1 MFEQKGQA
9 RSSYGDEKQFQGF
22 MFKQVQCEAPL
33 GGELARGNKHIMFNV
48 KYVYIFKSIIR
59 MEKVLTR

>member
-22 MFKQVQCEAPL
+22 MFEQVQCEEAL
-33 GGELARGNKHIMFNV
+33 GGELARGKHIMFNV
-48 KYVYIFKSIIR
+48 KYVYIFKA
-59 MEKVLTR
+59 L

>member
-22 MFKQVQCEAPL
+22 MFEQVQCEEAL
-33 GGELARGNKHIMFNV
+33 GGELARGNKHIICNV
-48 KYVYIFKSIIR
+48 KYVYIFKA
-59 MEKVLTR
+59 L